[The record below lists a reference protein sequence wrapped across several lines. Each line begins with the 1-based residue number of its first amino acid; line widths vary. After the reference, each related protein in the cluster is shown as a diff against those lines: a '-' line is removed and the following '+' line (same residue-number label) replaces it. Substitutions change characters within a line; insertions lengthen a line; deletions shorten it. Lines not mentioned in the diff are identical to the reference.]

1 MIHPCITTHAWRLI
15 GTREDLKEG
24 NHSLL
29 VGTAI
34 RGCRASSGND
44 VPAVTRRLRVAA
56 WRVRHR
62 RSGERQHFSLGTRG
76 KEHVLRLR
84 DAIAGVGNVVT
95 VLAKPLVCHAVRKG
109 PVQTAAHEPNQ
120 EQRRRDRHQRTT
132 MRVQP
137 RAERPQLVPGAH
149 DPRQLHVDRIDGLQL
164 ARRMRA
170 LWRRMDNSN
179 ASQTMLA
186 HMTSNFDS
194 VIATLMA
201 K

>member
-62 RSGERQHFSLGTRG
+62 RSGERRHFSLGTRG

-95 VLAKPLVCHAVRKG
+95 VLAKQSK
-109 PVQTAAHEPNQ
+109 
-120 EQRRRDRHQRTT
+120 
-132 MRVQP
+132 
-137 RAERPQLVPGAH
+137 PQH
-149 DPRQLHVDRIDGLQL
+149 MSQIR
-164 ARRMRA
+164 
-170 LWRRMDNSN
+170 NS
-179 ASQTMLA
+179 
-186 HMTSNFDS
+186 D
-194 VIATLMA
+194 VGIATNEPPCACSQEPSAHNLYPARTILVNSMSTGSMGFNSHEGCEHFGGA
-201 K
+201 WTTPTHPRRCWPT